1 MPILLERIQL
11 IKLNPYMD
19 YRANEKIQISIFK
32 YAYLD
37 FLI

>member
-1 MPILLERIQL
+1 
-11 IKLNPYMD
+11 MD

-37 FLI
+37 FLIGSIIHIWI